1 MDRRI
6 LPFTIACL
14 TALVGVA
21 SAQDQNSDKNKD
33 RGVLDVLQ
41 GIVRGE
47 RQLRGNVV
55 AVHDDE
61 VIVRGDDNRTYVVN
75 TSGADESTVQGLK
88 PGQAVSVTARS
99 AGQNGVLVASAVKPE
114 SSPTKNFQTIEGT
127 VESVDGTKITFKT
140 PNGLT
145 LLLDLHQVIG
155 RAPNLQPN
163 TPATLTVE
171 QDRDALT
178 VVWIEP
184 RASRA
189 GAASSTST
197 TSSASPPS
205 TPPTGSAPSASTLS
219 ASPSTSGV
227 ASAGYQRVH
236 GYVQSVASST
246 LALKTDGGQ
255 TLTIDTTGASGTAI
269 APSDVVS
276 VTGKMDGQGRLRAE
290 LIQKDR

>member
-1 MDRRI
+1 MNRRI

-41 GIVRGE
+41 GIVRG
-47 RQLRGNVV
+47 
-55 AVHDDE
+55 DD
-61 VIVRGDDNRTYVVN
+61 DRTYVVN
-75 TSGADESTVQGLK
+75 TSGVDLSAVQGLK

-99 AGQNGVLVASAVKPE
+99 AGQNGVVIASALKSE
-114 SSPTKNFQTIEGT
+114 SSPTKNFQAIEGT
-127 VESVDGTKITFKT
+127 VESVNGTKITFKT

-145 LLLDLHQVIG
+145 LPWDLRQVIG

-178 VVWIEP
+178 VVWNEP
-184 RASRA
+184 RASRV

-197 TSSASPPS
+197 TSSALPS
-205 TPPTGSAPSASTLS
+205 TPPTGSAPSASTPS
-219 ASPSTSGV
+219 ASPSTSSV

-236 GYVQSVASST
+236 GYVQSVASRS

-255 TLTIDTTGASGTAI
+255 TLTVDTTG
-269 APSDVVS
+269 
-276 VTGKMDGQGRLRAE
+276 GQGRLRSE
-290 LIQKDR
+290 LIQKNR